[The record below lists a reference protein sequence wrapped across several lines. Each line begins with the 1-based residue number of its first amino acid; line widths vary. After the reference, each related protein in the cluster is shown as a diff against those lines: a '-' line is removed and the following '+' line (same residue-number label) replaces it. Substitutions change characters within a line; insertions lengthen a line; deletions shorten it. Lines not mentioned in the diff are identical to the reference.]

1 MLNIFVVVVVCC
13 CCCCCWLDFVKQCVH
28 CRTIALCSD
37 ACVHVHDRRFPWHHM
52 KSSQCVYTSFFLHLH
67 SLRYQ
72 IIIRV
77 LHHWFCFISLI
88 STISM
93 LFFSKVHCPHNCFCH
108 CLCWKIRVLSFT
120 YDATLILSTVY
131 RDSQ

>member
-1 MLNIFVVVVVCC
+1 MLNIFVVVVVDLIL
-13 CCCCCWLDFVKQCVH
+13 WSNMFTVGLLFCVQM
-28 CRTIALCSD
+28 
-37 ACVHVHDRRFPWHHM
+37 HM
-52 KSSQCVYTSFFLHLH
+52 YMYKIEGFHGIIWSPSQCVYTSFFLHLH

-88 STISM
+88 STTISM
-93 LFFSKVHCPHNCFCH
+93 LFFSKVHCPHNCFGH